1 MQETWFFEILGIP
14 TPPLSK
20 EKGSKHRHLVPLTR
34 YRSYAPTDST
44 LMVQWSAVNP
54 GKPGN
59 WGVFAAREIF
69 PSGHKTSGAGSGGGR
84 ANSAPLPRA

>member
-1 MQETWFFEILGIP
+1 MQEFGFFEILGTP

-44 LMVQWSAVNP
+44 LMVQSPAVNRR
-54 GKPGN
+54 KPTN
-59 WGVFAAREIF
+59 
-69 PSGHKTSGAGSGGGR
+69 
-84 ANSAPLPRA
+84 